1 MLELRD
7 FPSEE
12 TLKAFG
18 KRFPTLDITA
28 MQTWLKLLQVS
39 SDLVAYLES
48 YLSEYGLSRSKF
60 FVLLLLMRNSN
71 GLNISQLAEGTGV
84 SCATMTGLVDR
95 LKKAELVTREELQAD
110 RRVFVVQITAKGEQL
125 METLLPEH
133 YRRVADLM
141 TPLSEHDRTSLQALL
156 EQVNSGLET

>member
-7 FPSEE
+7 FPGEE
-12 TLKAFG
+12 TLKAFQQ
-18 KRFPTLDITA
+18 RFPELDITA
-28 MQTWLKLLQVS
+28 MQTWLKLLHVS

-48 YLSEYGLSRSKF
+48 YLLNYGLSRSKF
-60 FVLLLLMRNSN
+60 FVLLLLMRNPD

-95 LKKAELVTREELQAD
+95 LKKAELVTREELESD
-110 RRVFVVQITAKGEQL
+110 RRVFVVQITPKGVQL

-133 YRRVADLM
+133 YRRIAELM
-141 TPLSEHDRTSLQALL
+141 HPLSERDRKSLQTLL
-156 EQVNSGLET
+156 GKVSSGLEP